1 LSGLSIRN
9 AGLCID
15 GRWLVEGVSFDV
27 AAGAVTALVGPNGSG
42 KSTILRLLA
51 GLWRPT
57 KGDIELDGTP
67 LRKMRRR
74 DVARR
79 LSFVPQ
85 DTGIDFGFSVK
96 EVVEMGRHPH
106 RGRFEP
112 LEESDRRSVTRALEQ
127 ADVVELAARPVN
139 ELSGGERQR
148 VLIARSLATEAEIL
162 LLDEPTSNL
171 DIDHGL
177 EVLTLLRRLANEGK
191 SVVVALHDL
200 NAVMRFAD
208 RAIVLDGG
216 HVNID
221 GTPAEALTE
230 GAVAA
235 VFGVRLERLLRED
248 GSPVLVFHRRDDD
261 ATIGV

>member
-1 LSGLSIRN
+1 LNGLSIKN
-9 AGLCID
+9 AGVRID
-15 GRWLVEGVSFDV
+15 GRWLVQGASFDV
-27 AAGAVTALVGPNGSG
+27 EPGAVTTLVGPNGSG
-42 KSTILRLLA
+42 KSTILRLLS
-51 GLWRPT
+51 GLWQAT
-57 KGDIELDGTP
+57 EGCVELDGTP

-85 DTGIDFGFSVK
+85 DTGIDFGFSVQ

-106 RGRFEP
+106 RGRFESF
-112 LEESDRRSVTRALEQ
+112 EDSDRRSVARALEQ
-127 ADVVELAARPVN
+127 ADVAELAARPVN

-216 HVNID
+216 RISVE
-221 GTPAEALTE
+221 GPPAEVLTE
-230 GAVAA
+230 GSVAA
-235 VFGVRLERLLRED
+235 VFGVRLERLQRQD

-261 ATIGV
+261 SVIGV